1 MRWAIRILL
10 AIAVVWSLYWLGAS
24 YLSRTGIMTWFAARA
39 NEGWQAD
46 YAEIASSGFPLRFQT
61 ELINPA
67 LADPDTGTAWQADRL
82 SFDSPAIWPGTLR
95 VGFADTPQ
103 RLSYFDQT
111 IALTA
116 ADMGADLHLAPGA
129 ALELGRLA
137 LTAGP
142 WGVTSDA
149 ATLLSAQSLILAMD
163 QTDATETYDFE
174 ISVMDFTPGERMRR
188 LLRTA
193 DTLPTSFETLTLQ
206 MAVTFDRT
214 WDRRALEA
222 KRPQPQ
228 HIDLRVA
235 EARWGELRILAAGDL
250 RVDAQGVPTGAITVK
265 ADNWQTMLDMAETS
279 GALPPQ
285 LRGTVE
291 QGLLLLSGLSG
302 NPNAL
307 DVQFNFADG
316 FVSLGPFP
324 IGPAPRF
331 ILR

>member
-1 MRWAIRILL
+1 
-10 AIAVVWSLYWLGAS
+10 
-24 YLSRTGIMTWFAARA
+24 
-39 NEGWQAD
+39 
-46 YAEIASSGFPLRFQT
+46 
-61 ELINPA
+61 
-67 LADPDTGTAWQADRL
+67 
-82 SFDSPAIWPGTLR
+82 
-95 VGFADTPQ
+95 
-103 RLSYFDQT
+103 
-111 IALTA
+111 
-116 ADMGADLHLAPGA
+116 
-129 ALELGRLA
+129 
-137 LTAGP
+137 
-142 WGVTSDA
+142 
-149 ATLLSAQSLILAMD
+149 
-163 QTDATETYDFE
+163 
-174 ISVMDFTPGERMRR
+174 MDFTPGERMRR

-193 DTLPTSFETLTLQ
+193 DTLPASFETLTLQ

-222 KRPQPQ
+222 NRPQPQ

-291 QGLLLLSGLSG
+291 QGLSLLSGLSG